1 MTLLGVREAP
11 RRAPSRTARTASTS
25 PKLRSRRLRERLD
38 EDGDGDVG
46 GGGKNG
52 IAWAVVNHLKCGL
65 ARDCRAL
72 RCGYSAQG
80 YTRRYYVLIHVVALG
95 GGKGR
100 DVQDEPKT
108 AD

>member
-1 MTLLGVREAP
+1 MRLG
-11 RRAPSRTARTASTS
+11 
-25 PKLRSRRLRERLD
+25 ERLD
-38 EDGDGDVG
+38 EGRDGGVG

-52 IAWAVVNHLKCGL
+52 MARAVVDHLKCGL
-65 ARDCRAL
+65 VRRYRAL